1 MAHAQGG
8 GRSPR
13 RADVIWVLF
22 ITLMSPEG
30 QPVTSEFETE
40 SKAEC
45 VRLGEFLYRATH
57 AQAYQCL
64 ETAHGKEDDTRNRR
78 RKL

>member
-1 MAHAQGG
+1 M
-8 GRSPR
+8 
-13 RADVIWVLF
+13 IWVLF
-22 ITLMSPEG
+22 VTLMSPEG
-30 QPVTSEFETE
+30 KPVTSEFITE

-64 ETAHGKEDDTRNRR
+64 ETKHGKEADTGNSR